1 MKKLSDYRIREEN
14 GKFYVEKQVTE
25 TFGLFKK
32 KTVSEWF
39 SVDKWGYCRIP
50 INSEFFNGRMVLIED
65 HSKAFDT
72 IESAK
77 AQIIKWCEEPK
88 KPKYHY
94 VVEFHSEIAMV
105 RPESE
110 PINGKYYITQ
120 SIPPMDI
127 TYSVGMKAI
136 MREVDEYSYKI
147 RDDEKDG
154 RKDIYDC
161 RDLGSI
167 FITKGVDVLNTIKNL
182 VKTDLEKEIA
192 EMKQKRGAEKKPT
205 K

>member
-25 TFGLFKK
+25 TFVLFKK

-72 IESAK
+72 IEEAK

-94 VVEFHSEIAMV
+94 VVEDNRLFSCPNFALGEK
-105 RPESE
+105 R
-110 PINGKYYITQ
+110 YITQ
-120 SIPPMDI
+120 SMPCFSDECQDAYDYLFMKHLRFAANKFP
-127 TYSVGMKAI
+127 TYKEHKKKCS
-136 MREVDEYSYKI
+136 DLLN
-147 RDDEKDG
+147 EKD
-154 RKDIYDC
+154 
-161 RDLGSI
+161 SWWTVI
-167 FITKGVDVLNTIKNL
+167 FTTKK
-182 VKTDLEKEIA
+182 
-192 EMKQKRGAEKKPT
+192 
-205 K
+205 